1 MHERQIHVL
10 GSKLDLFSVEEV
22 FAMLERR
29 FKKGD
34 QSHIVTINPEIC
46 LLAEADEAYQKVLN
60 RADLG
65 LADGV
70 GIRVGAFLLGI
81 RRPER
86 ITGRMVADTLCRLAV
101 QLNEPIFLLGGKEGV
116 AAAAGE
122 ALRARWPNLKIVGAE
137 TGPDAE
143 HFSLNDERLRQRI
156 KDSGARILLV
166 AFGAPKQEE
175 WIAANKKA
183 LPGVKIFVGVG
194 GFFDYEAG
202 MVSKPPLWV
211 QNMGLEWAFRL
222 FTQPGRVKR
231 VWRATAVFLSRIIV
245 WKIRTIFIFRKNVVA
260 MIIDKPR
267 QRVLVVSPWWS
278 EETRWQFPQGGVD
291 EGETSEQAVMREMRE
306 ELGTDAF
313 RIVDTLPQAHKYT
326 WPHWYRFVKGYRGQV
341 QDLFL
346 LEFTG
351 DDSDIQ
357 LGKTNELLRWEW
369 ITAEHLL
376 TNLAPARREIG
387 QIGLHLYERHK
398 PQKVDA

>member
-22 FAMLERR
+22 FVMLERR
-29 FKKGD
+29 FRKGE

-46 LLAEADEAYQKVLN
+46 LLAEANESYQKVLN

-81 RRPER
+81 QRPER
-86 ITGRMVADTLCRLAV
+86 ITGRMVADALCQLAV
-101 QLNEPIFLLGGKEGV
+101 KLNEPVFLLGGKDGV
-116 AAAAGE
+116 AQAAGD
-122 ALRARWPNLKIVGAE
+122 ALRARWPNLKIAGAE
-137 TGPDAE
+137 TGPDAQ
-143 HFSLNDERLRQRI
+143 HFTLKDDELRKRI
-156 KDSGARILLV
+156 QASGARILLV

-194 GFFDYEAG
+194 GLFDYESGA
-202 MVSKPPLWV
+202 VAKPPLWV
-211 QNMGLEWAFRL
+211 QNLGVEWAFRL
-222 FTQPGRVKR
+222 FTQRGRVKR

-260 MIIDKPR
+260 MIIDQSHK
-267 QRVLVVSPWWS
+267 RVLVVSPWWS

-291 EGETSEQAVMREMRE
+291 AGESSEAAVMREMRE
-306 ELGTDAF
+306 ELGTDLF
-313 RIVDTLPQAHKYT
+313 RILDALPQAHKYT

-341 QDLFL
+341 QDLYL

-351 DDSDIQ
+351 QDADIQ
-357 LGKTNELLRWEW
+357 LGKTNELSRWEW
-369 ITAEHLL
+369 IGSDELL
-376 TNLAPARREIG
+376 LNLAPARREIG
-387 QIGLHLYERHK
+387 QIGLTLYERHK
-398 PQKVDA
+398 PDTIDA